1 MVDVHGFMR
10 NKQDY
15 NLIQV
20 SIATNGRYDGLFEW
34 GNIFFEDRFEEWIP
48 LD

>member
-1 MVDVHGFMR
+1 MHRFAR

-15 NLIQV
+15 DQVQV
-20 SIATNGRYDGLFEW
+20 SIAMNGRYDGLFKR

-48 LD
+48 PD